1 MEMNTALHR
10 SWRSWRV
17 RTHALIAVISGLV
30 LGAAA
35 GPGAVAN
42 AQASPDQDGPRIS
55 LVAFPD
61 VAGEGDFWP
70 SCAGCDGEFT
80 AADALIAS
88 ADPLPALE
96 VRIQDDAG
104 MTQTMTTSALSQG
117 RQAAGFMVPTAGNYT
132 VEIVSLP
139 PDWALCPSASMSV
152 SITAAD
158 FDPSTELA
166 RVDFPF
172 TRGCDTLATETPT
185 LVVPSATFTPGP
197 TMTPGGP
204 TITPFVPTA
213 TVTPIIPAT
222 VTPGGPTVTPGPSPI
237 ATRDDD
243 DDRGSGSSGGGGSSS
258 SGAGAH
264 GSIRGLVF
272 IDLNGDGALGPDEPG
287 VAGVRVR
294 LDGGGEGFHVITS
307 GAGSYEFGG
316 LAVGSYNVSIEAPAG
331 YSLTTTGRYEGV
343 FVNNQTILGIDFGLS
358 HGDRPA
364 TRSAERVTTL
374 PSTGVLTGGP
384 GGLLIGLSLLTA
396 LLGALGLAL
405 ERRRISN
412 GA

>member
-10 SWRSWRV
+10 SWRV
-17 RTHALIAVISGLV
+17 RMHALIAVISGLV

-96 VRIQDDAG
+96 VRIRDDAG

-132 VEIVSLP
+132 VEIVALP

-185 LVVPSATFTPGP
+185 LVPSTATL
-197 TMTPGGP
+197 TPGGP
-204 TITPFVPTA
+204 TSTPFVPTA
-213 TVTPIIPAT
+213 TATPIFRAT
-222 VTPGGPTVTPGPSPI
+222 VTPGGPTVTPEPSPT
-237 ATRDDD
+237 ATRNDDD
-243 DDRGSGSSGGGGSSS
+243 DDDNRGSGSSGGGGSS

-358 HGDRPA
+358 HGDRAA
-364 TRSAERVTTL
+364 TRSVERVTTL

-384 GGLLIGLSLLTA
+384 GGLLIVLSLLTA

-405 ERRRISN
+405 ERRRASN